1 MRFANRVTFRLAFI
15 LCIATTLVNS
25 VGCQFAPK
33 KMPSV
38 WPWKKEDEP
47 KPLPDRILAVWSD
60 SVLHQKGL
68 PGVRGFGGRIYF
80 YQKDNTDPIEVDG
93 SLAVY
98 VFDADDTSPATQQPL
113 RKFVFTP
120 DQFASHMSKT
130 SIGPS
135 YSVWLPWSEVG
146 GPQMR
151 LSLIARF
158 EGRDGGSTVSDPTI
172 KLLPGISKDDALAKS
187 KAKKSTSKPDSAVQQ
202 ASYVE
207 GGSTDEQPQAD
218 SEGSTG
224 AKTFSPPKQAGK
236 GKDVKTIDLPPSF
249 QRHIRPN
256 ASSGGVGV
264 SISPENPS
272 LKGTIQSPQGV
283 TVGSNTMPS
292 ITSDSRMLE
301 GKFSQQETLSGSLV
315 TTEVIDLRTRD
326 QRWKR
331 ESGASSTANSSRFS
345 NPALGAPSRNIHEGR
360 SLQALNRGGD
370 LRSKRLVQGT
380 EQNSLF
386 DKSSSDG
393 Q

>member
-1 MRFANRVTFRLAFI
+1 MRNENRFPIRIAVI
-15 LCIATTLVNS
+15 VCIATGIFNAA
-25 VGCQFAPK
+25 GCQFAPK

-38 WPWKKEDEP
+38 WPWKKENEP

-68 PGVRGFGGRIYF
+68 PGVRGFGGRVYF

-187 KAKKSTSKPDSAVQQ
+187 KGKKSTSKSDSAVQQ

-207 GGSTDEQPQAD
+207 GGSTDEQPPAD
-218 SEGSTG
+218 SESSTG
-224 AKTFSPPKQAGK
+224 AKIFSPTKQAGK

-256 ASSGGVGV
+256 TSSNGVGTV
-264 SISPENPS
+264 KSTESISP
-272 LKGTIQSPQGV
+272 KGIIQVPQGV
-283 TVGSNTMPS
+283 TVGNTPIPS
-292 ITSDSRMLE
+292 VGKDPRMAD
-301 GKFSQQETLSGSLV
+301 GNIAQQETLSGSMV

-331 ESGASSTANSSRFS
+331 DPGASSTVSSSRFS
-345 NPALGAPSRNIHEGR
+345 HPGMGIPSRDIHEGR
-360 SLQALNRGGD
+360 SLQSLNRGGE

-386 DKSSSDG
+386 DKSTGDG

>member
-1 MRFANRVTFRLAFI
+1 MRTVNCFSLRLAAMV
-15 LCIATTLVNS
+15 CIAIGIFNAT
-25 VGCQFAPK
+25 GCQFAPK

-80 YQKDNTDPIEVDG
+80 YQKENTDPIEVDG

-98 VFDADDTSPATQQPL
+98 VFDADDISPATQQPL

-146 GPQMR
+146 GPQLR

-158 EGRDGGSTVSDPTI
+158 EGREGGSTVSDPTI
-172 KLLPGISKDDALAKS
+172 KLLPGISKEDALAKS
-187 KAKKSTSKPDSAVQQ
+187 KAKRNPGKSDSAVQQ
-202 ASYVE
+202 ASFVE
-207 GGSTDEQPQAD
+207 GATSSSASPDAEIA
-218 SEGSTG
+218 TG
-224 AKTFSPPKQAGK
+224 VKSFSAPKQNSKA
-236 GKDVKTIDLPPSF
+236 KDVKTIDLPPSF

-256 ASSGGVGV
+256 ALNNS
-264 SISPENPS
+264 
-272 LKGTIQSPQGV
+272 QG
-283 TVGSNTMPS
+283 
-292 ITSDSRMLE
+292 TSDNKESLGSTGIAPLPPGSML
-301 GKFSQQETLSGSLV
+301 GNSGSPSVPTDSPTEGTKTARQEPLGGSMV
-315 TTEVIDLRTRD
+315 TTEVIDLRSQG

-331 ESGASSTANSSRFS
+331 ESGSSSNWSSPRVS
-345 NPALGAPSRNIHEGR
+345 NPQLGAPSRNIHEGR
-360 SLQALNRGGD
+360 SLQSLNRGGD
-370 LRSKRLVQGT
+370 LRSKRLIQGT
-380 EQNSLF
+380 EENSLF
-386 DKSSSDG
+386 DKSNSDG

>member
-1 MRFANRVTFRLAFI
+1 MRTANRFPIRIAVI
-15 LCIATTLVNS
+15 VCIATGIFHAT
-25 VGCQFAPK
+25 GCQFAPK

-68 PGVRGFGGRIYF
+68 PGVRGFGGRVYF

-172 KLLPGISKDDALAKS
+172 KLLPGISKEDALAKS
-187 KAKKSTSKPDSAVQQ
+187 KAKTSTSKSDSAVQQ

-207 GGSTDEQPQAD
+207 GGSADEQPPAD
-218 SEGSTG
+218 PAISTG
-224 AKTFSPPKQAGK
+224 SKTFSSPKQRGK

-256 ASSGGVGV
+256 TSNNGVGAV
-264 SISPENPS
+264 NSTESISP
-272 LKGTIQSPQGV
+272 KGIMQVPQGV
-283 TVGSNTMPS
+283 TVGNNPIPS
-292 ITSDSRMLE
+292 VGTDPRMAE
-301 GKFSQQETLSGSLV
+301 GNIAQQETLSGSLV

-331 ESGASSTANSSRFS
+331 ESGSSSTASSSRFS
-345 NPALGAPSRNIHEGR
+345 TPAMGAPSRNSHEGR
-360 SLQALNRGGD
+360 SLQSLNRGGD

-380 EQNSLF
+380 EQNLLF
-386 DKSSSDG
+386 DKSIGDG

>member
-1 MRFANRVTFRLAFI
+1 MKTANRLSIRIAVI
-15 LCIATTLVNS
+15 VCIATGIFGST
-25 VGCQFAPK
+25 GCQFAPK

-38 WPWKKEDEP
+38 WPWKKENEP

-80 YQKDNTDPIEVDG
+80 YQKENTDPIEIDG

-146 GPQMR
+146 GPQLR

-172 KLLPGISKDDALAKS
+172 KLLPGISKEDALAKS
-187 KAKKSTSKPDSAVQQ
+187 KVKKSTLKPDSAVQQ

-207 GGSTDEQPQAD
+207 GGITGEQPAAD
-218 SEGSTG
+218 SAIAAGS
-224 AKTFSPPKQAGK
+224 KTFSSPTQSSK

-256 ASSGGVGV
+256 VSSNGVGTV
-264 SISPENPS
+264 NISESPS
-272 LKGTIQSPQGV
+272 SKGIMQVQQGT
-283 TVGSNTMPS
+283 TVGGNSMPS
-292 ITSDSRMLE
+292 ITTDPRTAE
-301 GKFSQQETLSGSLV
+301 GKIAQQETLGGSLV

-331 ESGASSTANSSRFS
+331 ESGSSATANSSRYS
-345 NPALGAPSRNIHEGR
+345 NPALGVPSRNIHEGR
-360 SLQALNRGGD
+360 SLQSLNRGGD
-370 LRSKRLVQGT
+370 LRSKRLVHGT
-380 EQNSLF
+380 EGNSLF
-386 DKSSSDG
+386 DKSTSDG
-393 Q
+393 E